1 MCCERLHFGLKLT
14 RGSRFITVH
23 KLVGGEGSS
32 LCKWLIFFVRGNGL
46 PDLSL
51 QEEFGETSKHET
63 KKSPKLYNLKL
74 CGSVKVTL
82 VPLCSSN

>member
-1 MCCERLHFGLKLT
+1 M
-14 RGSRFITVH
+14 RGAFWIKADKRSRFITVH
-23 KLVGGEGSS
+23 KLVGCEGSS
-32 LCKWLIFFVRGNGL
+32 LCRWLIFFVRGNGL
-46 PDLSL
+46 PNLSL

-74 CGSVKVTL
+74 CGRVKVTL

>member
-1 MCCERLHFGLKLT
+1 MRCERLHFGLKLT
-14 RGSRFITVH
+14 RGVGILQFTSL
-23 KLVGGEGSS
+23 LVVRVLHFADGSYS
-32 LCKWLIFFVRGNGL
+32 LRGNGL

-74 CGSVKVTL
+74 CGRVKITL